1 VARHSGI
8 VIAALTWNLAHG
20 RDFPPDP
27 SLLTWRSRILRAPE
41 RGGGFIQVNQPLR
54 RQFIAWLALREW
66 EIALLQEVP
75 PRWQSDLAAGT
86 GAGAAIALT
95 SRNSFAPLRALAAE
109 HNPDLI
115 ASNEGGSNQIL
126 VRAPARILQVRR
138 LTLTQR
144 PERRRMLWTLIEV
157 GGGRRLAAANLHATS
172 DDRAASAREVETA
185 AERAVDWAGD
195 VPLVFGGDFNLRPRE
210 NPGPFERLRERF
222 GLREPTAPGSLDH
235 VLGRGLEVVRRPAR
249 LDRDIPGP
257 EGLRIRLSDHA
268 PVVASF
274 GMK

>member
-1 VARHSGI
+1 V
-8 VIAALTWNLAHG
+8 
-20 RDFPPDP
+20 
-27 SLLTWRSRILRAPE
+27 
-41 RGGGFIQVNQPLR
+41 
-54 RQFIAWLALREW
+54 AWLARQEW

-75 PRWQSDLAAGT
+75 PRWKDDLAAGT
-86 GAGAAIALT
+86 NATAAIALT
-95 SRNSFAPLRALAAE
+95 SRNSFASLRALIAE

-126 VRAPARILQVRR
+126 VRAPARILEERL
-138 LTLTQR
+138 LTLTER
-144 PERRRMLWTLIEV
+144 PERRRMLWTLI
-157 GGGRRLAAANLHATS
+157 GIPDGRRLAAANLHATS
-172 DDRAASAREVETA
+172 NDRAASAREVETA
-185 AERAVDWAGD
+185 AERAVEWAGD
-195 VPLVFGGDFNLRPRE
+195 APLVFGGDFNLRPRE
-210 NPGPFERLRERF
+210 NPAAFDRLQERF

-235 VLGRGLEVVRRPAR
+235 VLGRGLELVRPPER